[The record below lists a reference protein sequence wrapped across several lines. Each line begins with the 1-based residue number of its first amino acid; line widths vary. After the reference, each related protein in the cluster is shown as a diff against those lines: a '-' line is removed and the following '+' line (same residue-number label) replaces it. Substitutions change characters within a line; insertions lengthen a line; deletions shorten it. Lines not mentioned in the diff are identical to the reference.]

1 MKILVTGATGFIGS
15 AFSKLALSHG
25 HDIGGLMLPTEQV
38 PRSLPMNRVA
48 ATPPSQSGSWAVGR
62 SERNKPLSTSQGSRL
77 ENLNRKSA
85 GAPASLPALG
95 VRGSKATEDAGAPVH
110 GKGKLTWIKGTLAEL
125 PWREIE
131 LFQPDACV
139 HFAWIATPGAYL
151 ESPENEKHLE
161 WSLNLARRLKTIGLR
176 QFVGVGTCIEYKIT
190 NAPLHEER
198 TPVDPT
204 TLYSR
209 CKNALREALEAEARR
224 DGTHFCWG
232 RVFYPYGVGEHP
244 ARLCSSLIQRF
255 RRGEKLVLKTPH
267 STKDYIYIDDL
278 AAAILLT
285 VEQQFQGTIN
295 WGTGEGIS
303 VRQIADTVAALLG
316 RPDLVAEVSPPEIDP
331 LGYVVAD
338 ATRLKSLGWRQQF
351 NLGQGLRALLLQ
363 DCGTGL

>member
-15 AFSKLALSHG
+15 AFSKLALSQG
-25 HDIGGLMLPTEQV
+25 HEIGGMMLPTEQ
-38 PRSLPMNRVA
+38 P
-48 ATPPSQSGSWAVGR
+48 
-62 SERNKPLSTSQGSRL
+62 
-77 ENLNRKSA
+77 
-85 GAPASLPALG
+85 
-95 VRGSKATEDAGAPVH
+95 PVH
-110 GKGKLTWIKGTLAEL
+110 VPVSDQMIWIKGTLAEL

-131 LFQPDACV
+131 AFRPDACV
-139 HFAWIATPGAYL
+139 HFAWIATPGVYL

-161 WSLNLARRLKTIGLR
+161 WSLGLAHRLKGLGLR

-190 NAPLHEER
+190 NAPLNEET

-209 CKNALREALEAEARR
+209 CKNALRETLEAESRK
-224 DGTHFCWG
+224 DGTQFCWG

-244 ARLCSSLIQRF
+244 ARLCSSLIQKF

-285 VEQQFQGTIN
+285 VEKQFQGTIN
-295 WGTGEGIS
+295 WGTGVGIS
-303 VRQIADTVAALLG
+303 VREIADAVAAMLG
-316 RPDLVAEVSPPEIDP
+316 RPGLVAEVSPPEIDP

-338 ATRLKSLGWRQQF
+338 ATRLRSLGWRQQF
-351 NLGQGLRALLLQ
+351 SLEQGLQQLMQSL
-363 DCGTGL
+363 